1 MVCCVVRYPGR
12 IVGRQQS
19 GPRCKAKR
27 RGWKIGQWFWCHL
40 VVFAARAPHIQ
51 CGIALGG
58 GCQSCFLSAVPLYC
72 GQNVTFQSTKNE
84 TENRSKKAVPSNFVI
99 NFLLLCHGMRVF
111 KVTFFKCVKD
121 THVRDENR
129 AAQLHIMKKLRTNN
143 LDQEIA

>member
-1 MVCCVVRYPGR
+1 VDGR
-12 IVGRQQS
+12 LDS
-19 GPRCKAKR
+19 GSGATWLFLLPVHPIFNAALL
-27 RGWKIGQWFWCHL
+27 L
-40 VVFAARAPHIQ
+40 VVGVKVVFLAPCHCI
-51 CGIALGG
+51 
-58 GCQSCFLSAVPLYC
+58 

-129 AAQLHIMKKLRTNN
+129 AAQLHIMKNVAYKQPRSRDSVL
-143 LDQEIA
+143 IASRRIC